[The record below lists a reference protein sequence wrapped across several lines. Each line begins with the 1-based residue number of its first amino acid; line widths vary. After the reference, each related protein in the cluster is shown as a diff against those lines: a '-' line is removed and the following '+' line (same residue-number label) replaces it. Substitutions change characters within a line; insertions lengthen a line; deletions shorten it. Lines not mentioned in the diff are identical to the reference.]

1 MSNKKDPVDAYDL
14 SDDSIERVRS
24 LTPEE
29 LDYAYRLK
37 EFSDRTEDAQRHLID
52 ELADRGRPDLYKNGI
67 GQKLLEEMAA
77 RYLESEDC
85 NVAENDRWDM
95 IASEMADRMENTR
108 QDYRVQLNVR
118 LIKHFKVSAS
128 SVFEAEN
135 IVLEDF
141 KNGRIKL
148 SELESVGPTVLAHLI
163 DDPADDVDDE
173 DEE

>member
-1 MSNKKDPVDAYDL
+1 MNKSEHLPDPYDL
-14 SDDSIERVRS
+14 SEESVKKILK

-29 LDYAYRLK
+29 LSYAYRLK
-37 EFSDRTEDAQRHLID
+37 EFSDRVEDARCHLIE
-52 ELADRGRPDLYKNGI
+52 ELENRSRTDLQHRPEYE
-67 GQKLLEEMAA
+67 KLLAEMASQ
-77 RYLESEDC
+77 YLKSQDC
-85 NVAENDRWDM
+85 NIAENDLWET
-95 IASEMADRMENTR
+95 IASEAADRLENSR
-108 QDYRVQLNVR
+108 QDYKVQLNVR

-163 DDPADDVDDE
+163 DDPADDIDDE